1 MKFSAQEEYG
11 LRCLVRLAHAGE
23 GASLTIGEL
32 SELEGISAPNV
43 AKIMR
48 LLRRGGFVTSTRGQA
63 GGYSLARPPSLLV
76 VGDVVGV
83 LGGRLYDAR
92 FCDRHSGLGKAC
104 ARLTDCSLRPVWQ
117 QVQEVVD
124 DVLGRLTIASLLRRE
139 EDSST
144 RRPARGIPLPVRMRT
159 A

>member
-48 LLRRGGFVTSTRGQA
+48 LLRRGGFVKSTRGQA

-124 DVLGRLTIASLLRRE
+124 DVLGRLTVASLLGGE
-139 EDSST
+139 AAP
-144 RRPARGIPLPVRMRT
+144 PARGLTRGIPLRVTTRT